1 MLSLRRLPWMNL
13 RGYPVRTGTLV
24 PFSALMT
31 MTIFGG
37 TMLVQGIERGLA
49 TVQSRLGADIMVVPE
64 GYDPHIDSILLS
76 GKPSTFYLP
85 RDVMELLRE
94 ADRDGEIGIDRM
106 SPQTFLATLN
116 ASCCSYPVQLVG
128 IDYGTDFL
136 IKPWLERTLHRD
148 LKDGE
153 VILGHHVAGDEGDEL
168 TFFKKGFPVAGRLEQ
183 TGMGFDA
190 TVFMTRGT
198 LTALAKEAERI
209 LKHPLTRD
217 GSLIS
222 TVMIKLAPGY
232 DSVKAARALNG
243 KLNGRGIYALFSKKF
258 VNTISSGLNLVSG
271 LIKGFIFLVWV
282 LAVVVIA
289 LVFAMTL
296 GERRRE
302 MGVLRVL
309 GATRGKLI
317 RLALAEVFLICLY
330 GSVLGTFLGGAAI
343 AVFGPMATETLSLP
357 FLLPRPTV
365 LLLMGAASIVAS
377 VLTGLL
383 TAARSAVRASRAD
396 IYDTMR
402 DL

>member
-1 MLSLRRLPWMNL
+1 MS
-13 RGYPVRTGTLV
+13 
-24 PFSALMT
+24 F
-31 MTIFGG
+31 
-37 TMLVQGIERGLA
+37 
-49 TVQSRLGADIMVVPE
+49 
-64 GYDPHIDSILLS
+64 
-76 GKPSTFYLP
+76 TF
-85 RDVMELLRE
+85 
-94 ADRDGEIGIDRM
+94 
-106 SPQTFLATLN
+106 
-116 ASCCSYPVQLVG
+116 
-128 IDYGTDFL
+128 
-136 IKPWLERTLHRD
+136 
-148 LKDGE
+148 
-153 VILGHHVAGDEGDEL
+153 
-168 TFFKKGFPVAGRLEQ
+168 
-183 TGMGFDA
+183 
-190 TVFMTRGT
+190 
-198 LTALAKEAERI
+198 
-209 LKHPLTRD
+209 
-217 GSLIS
+217 
-222 TVMIKLAPGY
+222 
-232 DSVKAARALNG
+232 
-243 KLNGRGIYALFSKKF
+243 
-258 VNTISSGLNLVSG
+258 TISSGLNLVSG
-271 LIKGFIFLVWV
+271 LIKGFILLVWV

>member
-1 MLSLRRLPWMNL
+1 MYSLARLPWMNL
-13 RGYPVRTGTLV
+13 RGYPVRTGTLML
-24 PFSALMT
+24 FSALMT
-31 MTIFGG
+31 MVMFGG
-37 TMLVQGIERGLA
+37 TMLVSGVDRGLR
-49 TVQSRLGADIMVVPE
+49 TVESRLGADIMVVPE

-190 TVFMTRGT
+190 TVFMTRET

-232 DSVKAARALNG
+232 DSVKAARTLNG
-243 KLNGRGIYALFSKKF
+243 KLNERGIYALFSKKF

-271 LIKGFIFLVWV
+271 LIKAFIVLVWV

-357 FLLPRPTV
+357 FLLPRPAV